1 MGEFSGNR
9 SVGKINQILYDVY
22 TVFSSSGFFLIEKK
36 TRRKGRCKHLKEV
49 IRRGILEE
57 KKRVFPYVIHTFLF
71 YLVHNFDYIR
81 NE

>member
-1 MGEFSGNR
+1 MCIQYFQVPAS
-9 SVGKINQILYDVY
+9 
-22 TVFSSSGFFLIEKK
+22 FLIEKK

-57 KKRVFPYVIHTFLF
+57 KKKVFPYVIHTFLF